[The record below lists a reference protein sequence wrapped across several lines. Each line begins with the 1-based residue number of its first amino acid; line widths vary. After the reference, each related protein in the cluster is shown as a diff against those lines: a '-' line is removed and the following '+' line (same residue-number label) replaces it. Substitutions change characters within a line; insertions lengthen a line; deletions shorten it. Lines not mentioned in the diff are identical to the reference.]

1 MIPKLQFDF
10 KVNEQEDLQTL
21 IFTDPVE
28 IITTNKVNEVNI
40 SLKRVEE
47 AISKGY
53 YAAGYLSYEATYA
66 FYKTNRTID
75 SAYPL
80 LWFGVF
86 KDPIVKEP
94 VDASNYYTVGKWS
107 MKERKEAYLQNVD
120 DILEKLNNDETEQVN
135 YTIPFNAPFNGD
147 SYDYYKQLKRAQKA
161 NFNAYLQFDDFDILS
176 VSPEKFFSIRD
187 NIVTVRP
194 MKGTAARGKS
204 FQEDIAQYHW
214 LQESEKNKK
223 ENDLIADLMRYE
235 LESIAHSITTRDY
248 YHVEKYPTVYQMT
261 STLSGTLKDR
271 IHPVNVLS
279 TLFPCGSI
287 TGVPKNAAIDIIAKK
302 ETDNRGIYC
311 GTIGYFTP
319 NKEAIFNVAIR
330 TVTINKL
337 NETAYYNAG
346 GAITKDSTAEDEY
359 NEVIAKTDILHRTI
373 PTFKLLETL
382 LLEDGVVFL
391 EDKHIARL
399 RNSAQYFDYPFKE
412 AELINVLTRLKETY
426 KYDCWRVRLL
436 LNEHGRF
443 SVESFPLE
451 RITNEKVIIA
461 ERSIDHHYLYLYHK
475 TTERTIFNEHRQLLQ
490 DDYLDVLLWNKHGE
504 ITEFTIG
511 NVVVEKDGRLLTPPV
526 ESGLLPGTFR
536 EQLIE
541 DGTITEEKIMLDDLN
556 EVTSMWLI
564 NSVRKWVKV
573 TLVQ

>member
-86 KDPIVKEP
+86 KEPIVKEP
-94 VDASNYYTVGKWS
+94 VGASNYYTVGKWS
-107 MKERKEAYLQNVD
+107 MKESKEAYLQNVD

-135 YTIPFNAPFNGD
+135 YTIPLNAPFNGD

-359 NEVIAKTDILHRTI
+359 NEVIAKTDVLHRTI

-451 RITNEKVIIA
+451 RITNEKVIVA